1 VEQNHFNFFN
11 RGLALF
17 EPHHSTNNI
26 AHTASLLGIFEKNQ
40 LIPRFFAKKPI
51 EECQE
56 GYLRK
61 SSIAHLH
68 F

>member
-11 RGLALF
+11 KGLALF

-40 LIPRFFAKKPI
+40 LIPRFFCEKTN
-51 EECQE
+51 
-56 GYLRK
+56 
-61 SSIAHLH
+61 
-68 F
+68 